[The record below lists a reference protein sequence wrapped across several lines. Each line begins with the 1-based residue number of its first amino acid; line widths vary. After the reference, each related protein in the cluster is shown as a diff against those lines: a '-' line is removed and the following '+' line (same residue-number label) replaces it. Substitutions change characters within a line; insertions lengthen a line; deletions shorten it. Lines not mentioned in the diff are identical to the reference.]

1 MGVSGPSDLYP
12 CLLDSSHG
20 EISGL
25 VTILYYQLHI
35 KPAKTAPLVIS
46 TLMVIIFT
54 FLMGQPPP
62 PSILLPIR
70 CIGVLS
76 PAGSKN

>member
-1 MGVSGPSDLYP
+1 MDVSGPSDWYP
-12 CLLDSSHG
+12 CLLDSNHG
-20 EISGL
+20 EISGP
-25 VTILYYQLHI
+25 VTIFYYQLHI

-62 PSILLPIR
+62 SLLLPMR

-76 PAGSKN
+76 PACSKN

>member
-1 MGVSGPSDLYP
+1 MVDVSGTSDWYP
-12 CLLDSSHG
+12 CLLDSPHG

-25 VTILYYQLHI
+25 VTIFYYQLHI

-62 PSILLPIR
+62 PP
-70 CIGVLS
+70 LS
-76 PAGSKN
+76 STSYEMYWGLIPSM